1 MMWWGWM
8 VLGAVLLSVELFA
21 VDAQFYLVFLG
32 LSAALVGLAALLG
45 VELPVWGQWALFAV
59 LALVSFFTFRKGLY
73 EKLRVG
79 PTGLRESLE
88 GEQVTVQ
95 DGLAAGAE
103 GRIEFRGTRWVARNI
118 GDAEIP
124 AGHKARVVQVDGV
137 TLNVKG
143 E

>member
-32 LSAALVGLAALLG
+32 LSAALVGLAGLLG
-45 VELPVWGQWALFAV
+45 VELPEWGQWALFAV

-103 GRIEFRGTRWVARNI
+103 GRIEFRGTRWVARNV
-118 GDAEIP
+118 GDAAIL

-137 TLNVKG
+137 TLNIKG

>member
-8 VLGAVLLSVELFA
+8 VLGAVLLSIELFA

-103 GRIEFRGTRWVARNI
+103 GRIEFRGTRWVARNV
-118 GDAEIP
+118 GDSGIP

-137 TLNVKG
+137 TLNIKG

>member
-32 LSAALVGLAALLG
+32 LSAAIVGLAGLLG
-45 VELPVWGQWALFAV
+45 VELPAWGQWALFAV
-59 LALVSFFTFRKGLY
+59 LALGSFLSFRKSLY
-73 EKLRVG
+73 DKLRVG
-79 PTGLRESLE
+79 PTGLRETLE

-103 GRIEFRGTRWVARNI
+103 GRIEFRGTRWVVRNV
-118 GDAEIP
+118 GHGEIP
-124 AGHKARVVQVDGV
+124 PGHKARVVQVDGV
-137 TLNVKG
+137 TLNIKG

>member
-8 VLGAVLLSVELFA
+8 VLGAVLLSIELIA

-32 LSAALVGLAALLG
+32 LSAALVGLAGLLG
-45 VELPVWGQWALFAV
+45 VELPAWGQWALFAV
-59 LALVSFFTFRKGLY
+59 LALVSFFTFRKSLY

-103 GRIEFRGTRWVARNI
+103 GRIEFRGTRWVARNV
-118 GDAEIP
+118 GSGEIP

-137 TLNVKG
+137 TLNIKG

>member
-59 LALVSFFTFRKGLY
+59 LALVSFFTFRKALY
-73 EKLRVG
+73 EKLRAG

-95 DGLAAGAE
+95 DGLEAGAE
-103 GRIEFRGTRWVARNI
+103 GRIEFRGSRWVVRNV
-118 GDAEIP
+118 GDTGIQ
-124 AGHKARVVQVDGV
+124 AGHKARVVRVDGV
-137 TLNVKG
+137 TLNIKG